1 MNHPAYEDLSI
12 GFKTEIYFDPKLQE
26 MTRELEKTIL
36 TWQNPYT
43 GTTLANDPCVAMY
56 EINNESNLMNTFGSY
71 SGDNYEIK
79 SEYEKNL
86 FRSLFNEY
94 LKNIYGTNDR
104 LVQAWTAAGIVFYR
118 KRDDKED

>member
-1 MNHPAYEDLSI
+1 M
-12 GFKTEIYFDPKLQE
+12 
-26 MTRELEKTIL
+26 EKTIL

-104 LVQAWTAAGIVFYR
+104 LVQACTAEGIVFYR